1 MAWAPPTALVWAL
14 AYGSVRVWWAVAGA
28 PSFGPL
34 GTDLI
39 AFTGWWAVGLCAA
52 AAVVTLGLWAAPWAG
67 DAGRPGPDG
76 VRGGRP

>member
-1 MAWAPPTALVWAL
+1 VWAL

-39 AFTGWWAVGLCAA
+39 AFTGWWASACAPQQRWSHW
-52 AAVVTLGLWAAPWAG
+52 GCG
-67 DAGRPGPDG
+67 
-76 VRGGRP
+76 